1 MGRRR
6 IVVIDDDT
14 VVLDQLARMIRET
27 GATVYTG
34 TSGLDALDLIRKQ
47 PPVEVLVSDIA
58 MSGLSGLTLARTARE
73 ELGGRAPQ
81 LILTCNEPSTDLMAC
96 AIRAGAVGFLVKPVQ
111 RGELHG
117 AVARALMRA
126 ASVDEAV
133 TCDASDA
140 SDASDDAVPT
150 AALDSLHAPD
160 TSRPDG
166 VLKMFRWMAE
176 EQRVRAKYFEPGICT
191 GAAWSILV
199 ELMHTTLQGK
209 VECVS
214 STAVGSGVPIST
226 ALRHIEILAQMG
238 LVERIQ
244 DSNDRRRI
252 VIRLTGKGAGLMEKY
267 IADVTTDSSL
277 EFDTRIN

>member
-6 IVVIDDDT
+6 IVVIDDDP

-133 TCDASDA
+133 TCDASN
-140 SDASDDAVPT
+140 DAVPT

-160 TSRPDG
+160 TSGPDG

-226 ALRHIEILAQMG
+226 ALRHIETLAQMG

-267 IADVTTDSSL
+267 IADVTSDSSL
-277 EFDTRIN
+277 EFAAGIN